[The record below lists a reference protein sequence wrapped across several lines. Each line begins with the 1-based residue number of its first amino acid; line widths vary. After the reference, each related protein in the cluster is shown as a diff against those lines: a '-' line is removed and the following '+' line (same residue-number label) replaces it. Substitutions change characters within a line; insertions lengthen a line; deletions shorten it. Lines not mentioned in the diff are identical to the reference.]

1 MERFAITSPRASSP
15 KQSGSP
21 TGLLGGSEALSY
33 QRLSSNLTGGR
44 SGSSAPKRVHRLC
57 RALAGRSSRYR
68 SSAPS
73 PSSQPFLKHNLLT
86 EGGHGPPLSLPHPNN
101 ATRIAGGERS
111 HPISTMSSIV
121 LSFPFLLLSL
131 WLSLSLSLFPFF
143 SLSVPFPS
151 SSSPLA
157 FRIYL
162 LFPLSFSL
170 FFPSLPPFFS
180 PSLVSHFL
188 TSCIYPMYFFKSA
201 LSPALPL
208 FLGLRYL
215 SPSVVS
221 LHYSVWG
228 ACIFLTSS
236 LLVFL
241 ISISLSFLSSFRFSF
256 TFSLYAHP
264 LFSLLRVTLC
274 FLLLFPFICHFFHSA
289 ICPRV
294 TLRNRK
300 SIICNDYS

>member
-1 MERFAITSPRASSP
+1 MERFAITSHRASSP

-131 WLSLSLSLFPFF
+131 WLSLSLSL
-143 SLSVPFPS
+143 S
-151 SSSPLA
+151 
-157 FRIYL
+157 
-162 LFPLSFSL
+162 
-170 FFPSLPPFFS
+170 
-180 PSLVSHFL
+180 
-188 TSCIYPMYFFKSA
+188 
-201 LSPALPL
+201 
-208 FLGLRYL
+208 
-215 SPSVVS
+215 
-221 LHYSVWG
+221 
-228 ACIFLTSS
+228 
-236 LLVFL
+236 
-241 ISISLSFLSSFRFSF
+241 
-256 TFSLYAHP
+256 
-264 LFSLLRVTLC
+264 
-274 FLLLFPFICHFFHSA
+274 LLFPFRSISLFFFSTCFPN
-289 ICPRV
+289 IPFISFIIFSIF
-294 TLRNRK
+294 
-300 SIICNDYS
+300 SIITAILLSLFGVSFSDKLYLSNVFF